1 MQPDGPPWLIVA
13 SRRRTGR
20 SKWEMLGQKWK
31 GGWRRRWRRRERR
44 REEGEEKEQ
53 HQVTKR
59 PWSLREGSMLSELE
73 IRMLQMVVDEE
84 FGILLAEVDMVVEQS
99 KMLSEVEVNN
109 NKDKLLVVFFWL
121 LHFVTTFSYD
131 FWRS

>member
-1 MQPDGPPWLIVA
+1 
-13 SRRRTGR
+13 
-20 SKWEMLGQKWK
+20 MLGQKWK
-31 GGWRRRWRRRERR
+31 GGGRRRERR

-59 PWSLREGSMLSELE
+59 LWSLREGSMLSELE
-73 IRMLQMVVDEE
+73 ISMLPMVDEE
-84 FGILLAEVDMVVEQS
+84 FRILSEEVDMVVEQS

-109 NKDKLLVVFFWL
+109 NKDMLLLVFFWL

>member
-1 MQPDGPPWLIVA
+1 MF
-13 SRRRTGR
+13 RRRWR
-20 SKWEMLGQKWK
+20 K
-31 GGWRRRWRRRERR
+31 RRRWRRRWRR

-73 IRMLQMVVDEE
+73 IRMLRMVDEE
-84 FGILLAEVDMVVEQS
+84 FRILSVEVDMVVEQS

-109 NKDKLLVVFFWL
+109 NKDKLQLVFFWL

>member
-1 MQPDGPPWLIVA
+1 MA
-13 SRRRTGR
+13 SRRRRRTER
-20 SKWEMLGQKWK
+20 SKWELLGQKWK

-44 REEGEEKEQ
+44 RDEGEEKEQ

-73 IRMLQMVVDEE
+73 IRMLRMVDEE
-84 FGILLAEVDMVVEQS
+84 FRILSVEVDMVVEQS

-109 NKDKLLVVFFWL
+109 NKDKLQLVFFWL

>member
-1 MQPDGPPWLIVA
+1 MA

-20 SKWEMLGQKWK
+20 SKWELLGQKWK
-31 GGWRRRWRRRERR
+31 GGWRRRERR
-44 REEGEEKEQ
+44 RDEGEEKEQ

-73 IRMLQMVVDEE
+73 ISMLQMVVEEEE

-109 NKDKLLVVFFWL
+109 NKDMLLLVFFWL